1 MTANIMQHK
10 ERISSF
16 HQWPGLLPEKKH
28 KFQYELLKVNF
39 PSHIKIYNRHF
50 FLVFF
55 VVFLSLDAL
64 LGSEKWFSL
73 SSSLLEN
80 YR

>member
-10 ERISSF
+10 EPISSF

-39 PSHIKIYNRHF
+39 SITSKFITGNF